1 MAKVCNN
8 VSLLCCMLCL
18 FHFVCYVMF
27 IMYVCYAQGTA
38 PSSLDSFT
46 QLVINSSNFYARF
59 LSFSREMFLF
69 VFIVVQHSFS
79 GFSFFALLFVQ
90 DFLQY
95 FLKSLFVQ
103 CS

>member
-8 VSLLCCMLCL
+8 VSFLCCMLYL